1 MTFNSKH
8 ILVPTDFSEYSK
20 KSFTQALLI
29 ASKTDAKVTL
39 LHCIEPP
46 YDFASTVESTLE
58 QIKRGSKRR
67 LDEMYKQAMKDE
79 RFSSVQIDTVL
90 ITGMAK
96 ASIMEIVQTR
106 HVDLIVMGSMGV
118 SGLRKKLFGSTST
131 DVALRS
137 EVPVLIV
144 PETQTDKGFDQI
156 LFATD
161 YRENDLES
169 LGFVSGLAGL
179 FDSTIHV
186 VHIADDDNFQ
196 TDLSFR
202 GFRDL
207 VKEQIQYDPLNFDQ
221 YYEKSPFRGLSRY
234 IENNKIEMLV
244 ITKYKKT
251 VLKSLF
257 DKNHTKEMSQYS
269 ALPVF
274 VIPG

>member
-1 MTFNSKH
+1 MAFNINH

-58 QIKRGSKRR
+58 QIKRGSKRH

-79 RFSSVQIDTVL
+79 RFYKVQIDTVL

-96 ASIMEIVQTR
+96 ASIMEFVPTR
-106 HVDLIVMGSMGV
+106 EVDFIVMGSMGV

-131 DVALRS
+131 DIALRS
-137 EVPVLIV
+137 DIPVFIV
-144 PETQTDKGFDQI
+144 PENEAYKGFDNI

-161 YRENDLES
+161 YRNSDLES
-169 LGFVSGLAGL
+169 LSYVSGLAGL

-186 VHIADDDNFQ
+186 VYIADEENFE
-196 TDLSFR
+196 TDINFR

-207 VKEQIQYDPLNFDQ
+207 VNEKIKYEQLNFDR

-251 VLKSLF
+251 VLKSLL
-257 DKNHTKEMSQYS
+257 DKNHTKEMSHYS
-269 ALPVF
+269 ALPVL